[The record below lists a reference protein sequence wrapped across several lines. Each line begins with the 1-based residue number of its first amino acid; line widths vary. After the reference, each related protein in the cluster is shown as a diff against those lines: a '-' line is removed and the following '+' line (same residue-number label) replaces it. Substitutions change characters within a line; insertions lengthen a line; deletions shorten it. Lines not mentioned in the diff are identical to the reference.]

1 MSLFDLKGKVAVVTG
16 ASRGIGEAIAYRMA
30 EHGAK
35 VVVSSRKVDACQEVV
50 DRINKEFGAE
60 TAIAIGCNISYKEQL
75 QNLVDQSNKAFG
87 KIDIMVCNAAVNPYF
102 GPSQD
107 IPDDAFDKIM
117 SCNVKSNHWLSQMVA
132 PQMAERG
139 DGVFIIISSVGGLHG
154 SASLGTYGISK
165 AADFQLARNISVEY
179 GGRNVRA
186 NCIAPG
192 LIKTYFAKA
201 LWDNPEILKGAT
213 QRSPLKRIGLP
224 DEIAGGAVFLA
235 SEAGAFMTG
244 QQLVIDGGN
253 MTA

>member
-16 ASRGIGEAIAYRMA
+16 ASRGIGEAIGWRMA

-50 DRINKEFGAE
+50 DRINGEFGAE
-60 TAIAIGCNISYKEQL
+60 TAIAIACNISYKEQL

-154 SASLGTYGISK
+154 SASLGTYAISK

-179 GGRNVRA
+179 GGSNVRA

-201 LWDNPEILKGAT
+201 LWDNPDILKGAT
-213 QRSPLKRIGLP
+213 QRSPLKRIGMP
-224 DEIAGGAVFLA
+224 DEIAGGAIFLA

-253 MTA
+253 MIA